1 MGGTLTFFLSLL
13 IVVRHLGLV
22 WKMKLATVVLAL
34 VLFVSQASAEL
45 EPVLLAVQE
54 KATYKS
60 KVVNETLL
68 PYAIEALIEEKED
81 YYPRYKQN
89 HYEDGEKEQEED
101 EKKEQEDKKKDKKK
115 NKDDKKKNE
124 DEEERKEQ
132 GENKKKTKRI
142 KQGEKEQ
149 EEEEK
154 KKQEDKKKEE

>member
-1 MGGTLTFFLSLL
+1 MGTLTFFLSLL

-68 PYAIEALIEEKED
+68 PYAIEALIEEKEKNKSNEEKKDKGRNQKKDKGRKQKKED
-81 YYPRYKQN
+81 YYP
-89 HYEDGEKEQEED
+89 DT
-101 EKKEQEDKKKDKKK
+101 
-115 NKDDKKKNE
+115 NK
-124 DEEERKEQ
+124 
-132 GENKKKTKRI
+132 T
-142 KQGEKEQ
+142 
-149 EEEEK
+149 
-154 KKQEDKKKEE
+154 

>member
-68 PYAIEALIEEKED
+68 PYAIEALIEEK
-81 YYPRYKQN
+81 
-89 HYEDGEKEQEED
+89 
-101 EKKEQEDKKKDKKK
+101 KKNTATPDTNKTTTKMEKK
-115 NKDDKKKNE
+115 NKKKMRKKNKNIKRKIKRKIKMIKRKMKMKKKEKN
-124 DEEERKEQ
+124 KE
-132 GENKKKTKRI
+132 KTKR
-142 KQGEKEQ
+142 KQKG
-149 EEEEK
+149 
-154 KKQEDKKKEE
+154 

>member
-68 PYAIEALIEEKED
+68 PYAIEALIEEK
-81 YYPRYKQN
+81 
-89 HYEDGEKEQEED
+89 
-101 EKKEQEDKKKDKKK
+101 KKNPPPPKKKKPQKKK
-115 NKDDKKKNE
+115 KKK
-124 DEEERKEQ
+124 
-132 GENKKKTKRI
+132 KKS
-142 KQGEKEQ
+142 
-149 EEEEK
+149 
-154 KKQEDKKKEE
+154 

>member
-1 MGGTLTFFLSLL
+1 MGTLTFFLSLL

-68 PYAIEALIEEKED
+68 PYAIEALIEEKEKNKSNEEKKDKGRNQKKED

-101 EKKEQEDKKKDKKK
+101 EKKEQEDKKK
-115 NKDDKKKNE
+115 
-124 DEEERKEQ
+124 
-132 GENKKKTKRI
+132 NKKKKTRRKKTRRRR
-142 KQGEKEQ
+142 
-149 EEEEK
+149 EK
-154 KKQEDKKKEE
+154 KTRR

>member
-68 PYAIEALIEEKED
+68 PYAIEALIEEKE
-81 YYPRYKQN
+81 
-89 HYEDGEKEQEED
+89 
-101 EKKEQEDKKKDKKK
+101 K
-115 NKDDKKKNE
+115 NKSN
-124 DEEERKEQ
+124 
-132 GENKKKTKRI
+132 
-142 KQGEKEQ
+142 
-149 EEEEK
+149 EEK
-154 KKQEDKKKEE
+154 RDKGRNQKKGQREEAKKRRLLPPIQTKPLRRWRKRTRRR